1 MDRDPEMKS
10 GTGTVVFLVSLKFYD
25 GRTTTGYSSGVVFDP
40 VSASVGLVILLQTL
54 IKNYDW

>member
-10 GTGTVVFLVSLKFYD
+10 GTGTVVFLVSLKLYD
-25 GRTTTGYSSGVVFDP
+25 GTTGYSAGVVFDP